1 MKSLDR
7 PKSLT
12 ELVTETLRDW
22 IVRGE
27 LDLGS
32 HLSEV
37 RIANDLEV
45 SRTPVREAFN
55 RLEIEG
61 LLTVKP
67 QRGTFV
73 FCLEPEELAK
83 LCDARVCLETTALAS
98 AIRSNPDLLS
108 KRLSECAAQMTDARA
123 RDDVSA
129 YLGLDTAFHQ
139 HFLDCSGNR
148 FLNDAYQTIAPKM
161 AALRNRLGR
170 HPDHMAKSYREHLE
184 LVEAV
189 KGRDIDRALEILKW
203 HIDRKEGS
211 YWNDATSVPAL
222 HAAES

>member
-22 IVRGE
+22 IVKGE

-37 RIANDLEV
+37 RIANDLKV
-45 SRTPVREAFN
+45 SRTPVREAIN

-61 LLTVKP
+61 LLTVRP

-73 FCLEPEELAK
+73 FCLEPDELAK
-83 LCDARVCLETTALAS
+83 LCDARVCLETTAMAAAIQTNPERLYAS
-98 AIRSNPDLLS
+98 LLD
-108 KRLSECAAQMTDARA
+108 CATRMTDARR
-123 RDDVSA
+123 RDDVSL
-129 YLGLDTAFHQ
+129 YLALDTEFHQ
-139 HFLDCSGNR
+139 HLLNCSGNR

-170 HPDHMAKSYREHLE
+170 HPDHLAKSYREHLD

-189 KGRDIDRALEILKW
+189 KDRDTDRALEILKL

-211 YWNDATSVPAL
+211 YWNDATRVPELHSVGD
-222 HAAES
+222 